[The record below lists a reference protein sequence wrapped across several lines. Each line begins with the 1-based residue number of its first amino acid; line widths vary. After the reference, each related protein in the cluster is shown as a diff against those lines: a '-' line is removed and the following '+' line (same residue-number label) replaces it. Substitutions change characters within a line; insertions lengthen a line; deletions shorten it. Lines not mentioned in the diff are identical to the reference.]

1 MNICETDFGLYLIE
15 TSQWRARRLASL
27 KAQRGEKPLGEIL
40 LMTSPS
46 HDLSSGPMTSSGSD
60 SDPITR
66 RANYTFVI
74 IIWKNCMMK
83 TLLIG

>member
-1 MNICETDFGLYLIE
+1 MEGKTVSFFKSSTWGKTPWKD
-15 TSQWRARRLASL
+15 
-27 KAQRGEKPLGEIL
+27 
-40 LMTSPS
+40 PS